1 MPLKYKTLPMTVAK
15 RIESAV
21 SDVPVGTVFTV
32 NDLDF
37 PKEYGANI
45 KVKLNR
51 MVRAGLLQRLANG
64 KYYRA
69 KTSVLGQISPST
81 DELIKDLL
89 YSDGKI
95 SGYIT
100 GLYVWDSMALT
111 TQFSAT
117 VIIGVNGRK
126 ASLIRGNQK
135 IKFIN
140 QANKITH
147 KNIHLLQ
154 ILDALRF
161 IKIIP
166 DTSVAVSLK
175 RLGNIIKMLSE
186 TELNVIVK
194 LAMKYPPRVRAM
206 LGAILDKEKQ
216 VELSDTLYESLNQLS
231 EYRLGICRDSDTELN
246 TKKWHLK

>member
-1 MPLKYKTLPMTVAK
+1 MLLKYKTLPMTVAK
-15 RIESAV
+15 RIELAV
-21 SDVPVGTVFTV
+21 SNVPIGAVFTV
-32 NDLDF
+32 NDLNF
-37 PKEYGANI
+37 PKEYGANV

-51 MVRAGLLQRLANG
+51 MVRAGQLQRLTNG

-69 KTSVLGQISPST
+69 KMSVLGQIPPST

-100 GLYVWDSMALT
+100 GMYVWDSMALT

-117 VIIGVNGRK
+117 IVIGINGRK
-126 ASLIRGNQK
+126 APLVRSNQK

-154 ILDALRF
+154 ILDAFKF

-166 DTSVAVSLK
+166 DTSVTVSLN
-175 RLGNIIKMLSE
+175 RLGCMINELSQ
-186 TELNVIVK
+186 TELNAIVK

-206 LGAILDKEKQ
+206 IGAILDKEKQ

-231 EYRLGICRDSDTELN
+231 EYRLGIYRYTNTGLN
-246 TKKWHLK
+246 TEKWHLK